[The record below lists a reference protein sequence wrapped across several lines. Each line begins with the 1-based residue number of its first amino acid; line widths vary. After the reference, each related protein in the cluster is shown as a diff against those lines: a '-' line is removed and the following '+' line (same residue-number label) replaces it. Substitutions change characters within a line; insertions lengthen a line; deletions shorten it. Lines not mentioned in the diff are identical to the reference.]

1 MSEEKNFSI
10 ELELLRNY
18 EFKINFDLEGVDNLL
33 VDEQPPTGEGKGPDA
48 VRLVLAAVG
57 TCLSASLSFCLRRS
71 RVEVKGL
78 RTEVGGTIARNEEG
92 RWRIKKIRARVHPQV
107 GEEQRSHL
115 ERCVEI
121 FEQYCIAT
129 QSIRQGIPVEVEVV
143 R

>member
-10 ELELLRNY
+10 GLELLSNY
-18 EFKINFDLEGVDNLL
+18 EFKIDFDLEGVENLL

-48 VRLVLAAVG
+48 ARLVLAAVG

-78 RTEVGGTIARNEEG
+78 RTEVEGTIARNEEG
-92 RWRIKKIRARVHPQV
+92 RWRIKRIRARVHPQV
-107 GEEQRSHL
+107 DEEQGSPL
-115 ERCVEI
+115 ERCIEI